1 MFIPVYS
8 HQLLRTVKPTRLCDF
23 QLLSLHLSSW
33 ILNDRRCSHLSFFFW
48 RMFRLVNAG
57 VKISAAGMCNKRVLS
72 MCGHGAM
79 LSHRISMMRFPK
91 ISAAA

>member
-1 MFIPVYS
+1 MIEDA
-8 HQLLRTVKPTRLCDF
+8 HTC
-23 QLLSLHLSSW
+23 H
-33 ILNDRRCSHLSFFFW
+33 FFW

-79 LSHRISMMRFPK
+79 LSHRISMMRYPK